1 MKIDSP
7 SSITSREAS
16 IRLEWIST
24 RILPGVAVLLLSIPL
39 CQWADSILPD
49 DIVPVY
55 VIYMMSVTVLWSTYM
70 AVQYAFVGIALTWK
84 NKTHACTNQ
93 TATNE
98 STAQKPVFLLEAMPI
113 INESENIDTI
123 CKVETIEEISEAEV
137 VEDVCVAETEEL
149 TKENHASSTYQ
160 QGIDDFYQS
169 QAESQKKKL
178 DTIHEYLLYIMSPFV
193 YEEDMDEFCTDLLRF
208 AMNHNYR
215 PEVEWKRYKTK
226 LSSFDVRH
234 MVWSIATRLGLGK
247 GKVYSN
253 DDCACYIERR
263 FASLCVTASGEQE
276 PDCHIQ
282 QRPDSLRLPWERR
295 TAVSYSFATGWRERL
310 KLISLT
316 NPASKHKHHITG
328 HIRYKTLVWLYCVYT
343 FLVINLT
350 QNTAKISTVIHY
362 TYVFDVIKIHFKNLF

>member
-39 CQWADSILPD
+39 CQWADSNLPD
-49 DIVPVY
+49 GIVPVSIIY
-55 VIYMMSVTVLWSTYM
+55 LMIVIILWSTYM
-70 AVQYAFVGIALTWK
+70 AVQYAFVGIAQTRK
-84 NKTHACTNQ
+84 NKTHSCNNQ

-98 STAQKPVFLLEAMPI
+98 STAQKPVFLLEAMPMVAESNV
-113 INESENIDTI
+113 NESVCD
-123 CKVETIEEISEAEV
+123 AEV
-137 VEDVCVAETEEL
+137 VEEIVEKTTVTDSKVISEETKPGNEPS
-149 TKENHASSTYQ
+149 TVSAASASSTYQ

-208 AMNHNYR
+208 AMGHNYR
-215 PEVEWKRYKTK
+215 PEVEWKRFKTK

-234 MVWSIATRLGLGK
+234 LVWSIAIRLGLGK

-263 FASLCVTASGEQE
+263 FASLCVTASGE
-276 PDCHIQ
+276 PLSH
-282 QRPDSLRLPWERR
+282 STLR
-295 TAVSYSFATGWRERL
+295 
-310 KLISLT
+310 
-316 NPASKHKHHITG
+316 
-328 HIRYKTLVWLYCVYT
+328 
-343 FLVINLT
+343 NLT
-350 QNTAKISTVIHY
+350 VTSNSDQIHC
-362 TYVFDVIKIHFKNLF
+362 DIQGEDGLLFHIPSQLGVEKDRR

>member
-16 IRLEWIST
+16 VRLEWIST

-39 CQWADSILPD
+39 CQWADSNLPD
-49 DIVPVY
+49 GIVPVFIIY
-55 VIYMMSVTVLWSTYM
+55 LMIVIALWSMYM
-70 AVQYAFVGIALTWK
+70 AVQYAFVGIAQTRK
-84 NKTHACTNQ
+84 NKTHACNNQ

-98 STAQKPVFLLEAMPI
+98 STAQNPVFLLEAKSI
-113 INESENIDTI
+113 VAESNVNENVCD
-123 CKVETIEEISEAEV
+123 AEV
-137 VEDVCVAETEEL
+137 VEEIAEKTTITDTKVIAEE
-149 TKENHASSTYQ
+149 TNPGNEPSTVSAASASSTYQ

-208 AMNHNYR
+208 AMDHSYR

-234 MVWSIATRLGLGK
+234 LVWSIAIRLGLGK

-263 FASLCVTASGEQE
+263 FASLCVTASGE
-276 PDCHIQ
+276 PLSHNT
-282 QRPDSLRLPWERR
+282 LR
-295 TAVSYSFATGWRERL
+295 
-310 KLISLT
+310 
-316 NPASKHKHHITG
+316 
-328 HIRYKTLVWLYCVYT
+328 
-343 FLVINLT
+343 NLT
-350 QNTAKISTVIHY
+350 VTSNSDQIHCDY
-362 TYVFDVIKIHFKNLF
+362 PGKDGLLFHIPLQLGGEKG

>member
-39 CQWADSILPD
+39 CQWADSNLPD
-49 DIVPVY
+49 GIVPVSIIY
-55 VIYMMSVTVLWSTYM
+55 LIIVIILWSMYL
-70 AVQYAFVGIALTWK
+70 AVQYAFVGIAQTRK
-84 NKTHACTNQ
+84 NKTHACNNQ

-98 STAQKPVFLLEAMPI
+98 STAQKPVFLLEAMPMVAESNV
-113 INESENIDTI
+113 NESVCD
-123 CKVETIEEISEAEV
+123 AEV
-137 VEDVCVAETEEL
+137 VEEIVEKTTVTDSKVISEETNPGNEPS
-149 TKENHASSTYQ
+149 TVSAASASSTYQ

-208 AMNHNYR
+208 AMDHNYR
-215 PEVEWKRYKTK
+215 PEVEWKRFKTK

-234 MVWSIATRLGLGK
+234 LVWNIATRLGLGK
-247 GKVYSN
+247 GKIYSN

-263 FASLCVTASGEQE
+263 FASLCKMVNEE
-276 PDCHIQ
+276 PLSHNT
-282 QRPDSLRLPWERR
+282 LR
-295 TAVSYSFATGWRERL
+295 
-310 KLISLT
+310 
-316 NPASKHKHHITG
+316 
-328 HIRYKTLVWLYCVYT
+328 
-343 FLVINLT
+343 NLT
-350 QNTAKISTVIHY
+350 VTSNSDQIHCDY
-362 TYVFDVIKIHFKNLF
+362 PGKDGLLFHIPSQLGQEKDRG

>member
-39 CQWADSILPD
+39 SQWADSILPD

-70 AVQYAFVGIALTWK
+70 AVQYAFVGIA
-84 NKTHACTNQ
+84 Q
-93 TATNE
+93 TRKAKDKVSIDNSNSHEEDGQT
-98 STAQKPVFLLEAMPI
+98 PVFLLEAMPI
-113 INESENIDTI
+113 VAESNVNESVCD
-123 CKVETIEEISEAEV
+123 AEV
-137 VEDVCVAETEEL
+137 VEEIAEKTTITDSKVISEEVNPVNEPSTVATAP
-149 TKENHASSTYQ
+149 ASSTYQ

-193 YEEDMDEFCTDLLRF
+193 YEEDMDEFCTDLLKF
-208 AMNHNYR
+208 AMDHNYR
-215 PEVEWKRYKTK
+215 PEVEWKIYKTK

-234 MVWSIATRLGLGK
+234 LVWSIAIRLGLGK

-263 FASLCVTASGEQE
+263 FASLCVTASGE
-276 PDCHIQ
+276 PLSH
-282 QRPDSLRLPWERR
+282 STLR
-295 TAVSYSFATGWRERL
+295 
-310 KLISLT
+310 
-316 NPASKHKHHITG
+316 
-328 HIRYKTLVWLYCVYT
+328 
-343 FLVINLT
+343 NLT
-350 QNTAKISTVIHY
+350 VTSNSDQIHC
-362 TYVFDVIKIHFKNLF
+362 DIQGADGLLFHIPSQLGIEKDGR

>member
-39 CQWADSILPD
+39 CQWADSNLPD
-49 DIVPVY
+49 GIVPVSIIY
-55 VIYMMSVTVLWSTYM
+55 LMIVIILWSMYM
-70 AVQYAFVGIALTWK
+70 AVQYAFVGIAQTRK
-84 NKTHACTNQ
+84 NKTHACNNQ

-98 STAQKPVFLLEAMPI
+98 STAQKPVFLLEAMPMVAESNV
-113 INESENIDTI
+113 NESVCD
-123 CKVETIEEISEAEV
+123 AEV
-137 VEDVCVAETEEL
+137 VEEIVEKTTVTDSKVISEETNPGNEPF
-149 TKENHASSTYQ
+149 TVSAASASSTYQ

-208 AMNHNYR
+208 AMDHNYR

-234 MVWSIATRLGLGK
+234 LVWSIAIRLGLGK

-263 FASLCVTASGEQE
+263 FASLCVTASGE
-276 PDCHIQ
+276 PLSH
-282 QRPDSLRLPWERR
+282 STLR
-295 TAVSYSFATGWRERL
+295 
-310 KLISLT
+310 
-316 NPASKHKHHITG
+316 
-328 HIRYKTLVWLYCVYT
+328 
-343 FLVINLT
+343 NLT
-350 QNTAKISTVIHY
+350 VTSNSDQIHC
-362 TYVFDVIKIHFKNLF
+362 DIQGADGLLFHIPSQLGVEKG

>member
-24 RILPGVAVLLLSIPL
+24 RIRPGVAVLLLSIPL
-39 CQWADSILPD
+39 CQWADSNLPNG
-49 DIVPVY
+49 IVPVY
-55 VIYMMSVTVLWSTYM
+55 VIYMMIVIVLWSMYM
-70 AVQYAFVGIALTWK
+70 AVQYAFVGIAQTRK
-84 NKTHACTNQ
+84 NKTHACNNQ

-113 INESENIDTI
+113 VAESNVTESVCDAEM
-123 CKVETIEEISEAEV
+123 VEEIAEKTTVTDSNVISEGANPSNEPSTV
-137 VEDVCVAETEEL
+137 SA
-149 TKENHASSTYQ
+149 ASPSSTYQ

-208 AMNHNYR
+208 AMDHNYR
-215 PEVEWKRYKTK
+215 PEVEWKRFKTK

-234 MVWSIATRLGLGK
+234 LVWSIAIRLGLGK

-263 FASLCVTASGEQE
+263 FASLCVTASGE
-276 PDCHIQ
+276 PLSH
-282 QRPDSLRLPWERR
+282 STLR
-295 TAVSYSFATGWRERL
+295 
-310 KLISLT
+310 
-316 NPASKHKHHITG
+316 
-328 HIRYKTLVWLYCVYT
+328 
-343 FLVINLT
+343 NLT
-350 QNTAKISTVIHY
+350 VTSNSDQIHC
-362 TYVFDVIKIHFKNLF
+362 DIQGADGLLFHIPSQLGVEKG

>member
-16 IRLEWIST
+16 VRLEWIST

-39 CQWADSILPD
+39 CQWADSNLPD
-49 DIVPVY
+49 GIVPVFIIY
-55 VIYMMSVTVLWSTYM
+55 LMIVIALWSMYM
-70 AVQYAFVGIALTWK
+70 AVQYAFVGIAQTRK
-84 NKTHACTNQ
+84 NKTHACNNQ

-98 STAQKPVFLLEAMPI
+98 STAQNPVFLLEAKSI
-113 INESENIDTI
+113 VAESNVNENVCD
-123 CKVETIEEISEAEV
+123 AEV
-137 VEDVCVAETEEL
+137 VEEIAEKTTITDTKVIAEE
-149 TKENHASSTYQ
+149 TNPGNEPSTVSAASASSTYQ

-208 AMNHNYR
+208 AMDHNYR

-234 MVWSIATRLGLGK
+234 LVWSIAARLGLGK

-253 DDCACYIERR
+253 DDCACYIEHR
-263 FASLCVTASGEQE
+263 FASLCVTASGE
-276 PDCHIQ
+276 PLSHNT
-282 QRPDSLRLPWERR
+282 LR
-295 TAVSYSFATGWRERL
+295 
-310 KLISLT
+310 
-316 NPASKHKHHITG
+316 
-328 HIRYKTLVWLYCVYT
+328 
-343 FLVINLT
+343 NLT
-350 QNTAKISTVIHY
+350 VTSNSDQIHC
-362 TYVFDVIKIHFKNLF
+362 DIQGADGLLFHIPSQLGVEKD

>member
-7 SSITSREAS
+7 SSITPREAS

-39 CQWADSILPD
+39 SQWADSILPD
-49 DIVPVY
+49 GIVPVSIIY
-55 VIYMMSVTVLWSTYM
+55 LMIVIILWSMYM
-70 AVQYAFVGIALTWK
+70 AVQYAFVGIAQTR
-84 NKTHACTNQ
+84 KTKDKASINNNNSHEEDVQA
-93 TATNE
+93 
-98 STAQKPVFLLEAMPI
+98 PVFLLEAMPI

-123 CKVETIEEISEAEV
+123 CEVETSEEINETEI
-137 VEDVCVAETEEL
+137 VEDVCAEDTEVL
-149 TKENHASSTYQ
+149 AKDNHASATYQ

-208 AMNHNYR
+208 AMDHNYR

-234 MVWSIATRLGLGK
+234 LVWSIAIRLGLGK

-263 FASLCVTASGEQE
+263 FASLCVTGSGE
-276 PDCHIQ
+276 PLSH
-282 QRPDSLRLPWERR
+282 STLR
-295 TAVSYSFATGWRERL
+295 
-310 KLISLT
+310 
-316 NPASKHKHHITG
+316 
-328 HIRYKTLVWLYCVYT
+328 
-343 FLVINLT
+343 NLT
-350 QNTAKISTVIHY
+350 VTSNSDQIHC
-362 TYVFDVIKIHFKNLF
+362 DIQGADGLLFHIPSQLGVEKD

>member
-39 CQWADSILPD
+39 CQWADSNLPD
-49 DIVPVY
+49 GIVPVSIIY
-55 VIYMMSVTVLWSTYM
+55 LMIVIILWSTYM
-70 AVQYAFVGIALTWK
+70 AVQYAFVGIAQTRK
-84 NKTHACTNQ
+84 NKTHSCNNQ

-98 STAQKPVFLLEAMPI
+98 STAQKPVFLLEAMPMVAESNV
-113 INESENIDTI
+113 NESVCD
-123 CKVETIEEISEAEV
+123 AEV
-137 VEDVCVAETEEL
+137 VEEIVEKTTVTDSKVISEETKPGNEPS
-149 TKENHASSTYQ
+149 TVSAASASSTYQ

-208 AMNHNYR
+208 AMDHNYR
-215 PEVEWKRYKTK
+215 PEAEWKRFKTK

-234 MVWSIATRLGLGK
+234 LVWSIAIRLGLGK

-263 FASLCVTASGEQE
+263 FASLCVTASGE
-276 PDCHIQ
+276 PLSH
-282 QRPDSLRLPWERR
+282 STLR
-295 TAVSYSFATGWRERL
+295 
-310 KLISLT
+310 
-316 NPASKHKHHITG
+316 
-328 HIRYKTLVWLYCVYT
+328 
-343 FLVINLT
+343 NLT
-350 QNTAKISTVIHY
+350 VTSNSDQIHC
-362 TYVFDVIKIHFKNLF
+362 DIQGEDGLLFHIPSQLGVEKDRR

>member
-39 CQWADSILPD
+39 CQWADSVLPD

-55 VIYMMSVTVLWSTYM
+55 VIYMMSVTVLWSTFLAM
-70 AVQYAFVGIALTWK
+70 QYAFVGIAQTRK
-84 NKTHACTNQ
+84 TKTHACKNQ
-93 TATNE
+93 TATNDSAAE
-98 STAQKPVFLLEAMPI
+98 KAVFLLEAMPI

-193 YEEDMDEFCTDLLRF
+193 YEEDMDEFCTDLLKF
-208 AMNHNYR
+208 ATDHNYR
-215 PEVEWKRYKTK
+215 PEVEWRRFKTK

-234 MVWSIATRLGLGK
+234 LVWSIAIRLGLGK

-263 FASLCVTASGEQE
+263 FASLCVTASGE
-276 PDCHIQ
+276 PLSH
-282 QRPDSLRLPWERR
+282 STLR
-295 TAVSYSFATGWRERL
+295 
-310 KLISLT
+310 
-316 NPASKHKHHITG
+316 
-328 HIRYKTLVWLYCVYT
+328 
-343 FLVINLT
+343 NLT
-350 QNTAKISTVIHY
+350 VTSNSDQIYCDIQGA
-362 TYVFDVIKIHFKNLF
+362 DGLLFHIPSQLGLEKD

>member
-39 CQWADSILPD
+39 CQWADSNLPD
-49 DIVPVY
+49 GIVPVSIIY
-55 VIYMMSVTVLWSTYM
+55 LMIVIILWSMYM
-70 AVQYAFVGIALTWK
+70 AVQYAFVGIAQTWRS
-84 NKTHACTNQ
+84 KTHACNNH

-98 STAQKPVFLLEAMPI
+98 STAQMPVFLLEAMPMVA
-113 INESENIDTI
+113 ESNGTESVCN
-123 CKVETIEEISEAEV
+123 AEV
-137 VEDVCVAETEEL
+137 VEEIAEKTTITDTKVIAEEANPD
-149 TKENHASSTYQ
+149 KELSTVSAAPASSTYQ

-208 AMNHNYR
+208 AMDHNYR
-215 PEVEWKRYKTK
+215 PEVEWKRFKTK

-234 MVWSIATRLGLGK
+234 LVWNIAIRLGLGK

-263 FASLCVTASGEQE
+263 FASLCVTVCGE
-276 PDCHIQ
+276 PLSH
-282 QRPDSLRLPWERR
+282 STLR
-295 TAVSYSFATGWRERL
+295 
-310 KLISLT
+310 
-316 NPASKHKHHITG
+316 
-328 HIRYKTLVWLYCVYT
+328 
-343 FLVINLT
+343 NLT
-350 QNTAKISTVIHY
+350 VTSNSDQIHC
-362 TYVFDVIKIHFKNLF
+362 DIQGADGLLFHIPSQLGVEKG

>member
-16 IRLEWIST
+16 VRLEWIST

-39 CQWADSILPD
+39 CQWADSVLPD
-49 DIVPVY
+49 DIVPVGI
-55 VIYMMSVTVLWSTYM
+55 IYMMSVTVLWSAYM
-70 AVQYAFVGIALTWK
+70 AMQYTFVGIVQTR
-84 NKTHACTNQ
+84 KTKKKVSMGDDIPNDRNEQ
-93 TATNE
+93 T
-98 STAQKPVFLLEAMPI
+98 PVFLLEAKSI
-113 INESENIDTI
+113 AAESNVTEDV
-123 CKVETIEEISEAEV
+123 CDAEV
-137 VEDVCVAETEEL
+137 VEEIVEKTTVTDSKVISEEANPDNELSTVSVAP
-149 TKENHASSTYQ
+149 ASSTYQ

-208 AMNHNYR
+208 AMDHNYR

-234 MVWSIATRLGLGK
+234 LVWSIAIRLGLGK

-263 FASLCVTASGEQE
+263 FASLCVTASGE
-276 PDCHIQ
+276 PLSH
-282 QRPDSLRLPWERR
+282 STLR
-295 TAVSYSFATGWRERL
+295 
-310 KLISLT
+310 
-316 NPASKHKHHITG
+316 
-328 HIRYKTLVWLYCVYT
+328 
-343 FLVINLT
+343 NLT
-350 QNTAKISTVIHY
+350 VTSNSDQILCDYPGKDGLLFHIPSQLG
-362 TYVFDVIKIHFKNLF
+362 IK

>member
-39 CQWADSILPD
+39 CQWADSNLPD
-49 DIVPVY
+49 DIVPVGI
-55 VIYMMSVTVLWSTYM
+55 IYMMSVIVLWSMYK
-70 AVQYAFVGIALTWK
+70 AVQYAFVGIAQTWK
-84 NKTHACTNQ
+84 TKTHACNNQ
-93 TATNE
+93 TATDE
-98 STAQKPVFLLEAMPI
+98 STAQKPVSLLEAMPVVAASNV
-113 INESENIDTI
+113 NESVCDAEM
-123 CKVETIEEISEAEV
+123 VEEIAEKTTVTDSKVISEEANP
-137 VEDVCVAETEEL
+137 D
-149 TKENHASSTYQ
+149 KEPSTASTAPVSSTYQ

-208 AMNHNYR
+208 AMDHNYR

-234 MVWSIATRLGLGK
+234 LVWSIAIRLGLGK

-263 FASLCVTASGEQE
+263 FDTLCVTASGE
-276 PDCHIQ
+276 PLSH
-282 QRPDSLRLPWERR
+282 STLR
-295 TAVSYSFATGWRERL
+295 
-310 KLISLT
+310 
-316 NPASKHKHHITG
+316 
-328 HIRYKTLVWLYCVYT
+328 
-343 FLVINLT
+343 NLT
-350 QNTAKISTVIHY
+350 VTSNSDQIHC
-362 TYVFDVIKIHFKNLF
+362 DIQGADGLLFHIPSQLGLEKD

>member
-16 IRLEWIST
+16 VRLEWIST

-39 CQWADSILPD
+39 CQWADSNLPD
-49 DIVPVY
+49 GIVPVSIIY
-55 VIYMMSVTVLWSTYM
+55 LMIVIILWSTYM
-70 AVQYAFVGIALTWK
+70 AVQYAFVGIAQTRK
-84 NKTHACTNQ
+84 NKTHSCNNQ

-98 STAQKPVFLLEAMPI
+98 STAQKPVFLLEAMPVVAESNV
-113 INESENIDTI
+113 NESVCN
-123 CKVETIEEISEAEV
+123 AEV
-137 VEDVCVAETEEL
+137 VEEIAEKTTVTDSKVISEEANPD
-149 TKENHASSTYQ
+149 KEPSTASTAPVSSTYQ

-208 AMNHNYR
+208 AMDHNYR

-234 MVWSIATRLGLGK
+234 LVWSIAIRLGLGK

-263 FASLCVTASGEQE
+263 FASLCITASGE
-276 PDCHIQ
+276 PLSH
-282 QRPDSLRLPWERR
+282 STLR
-295 TAVSYSFATGWRERL
+295 
-310 KLISLT
+310 
-316 NPASKHKHHITG
+316 
-328 HIRYKTLVWLYCVYT
+328 
-343 FLVINLT
+343 NLT
-350 QNTAKISTVIHY
+350 VTSNSDQIHC
-362 TYVFDVIKIHFKNLF
+362 DIQGADGLLFHIPSQLGVEKG